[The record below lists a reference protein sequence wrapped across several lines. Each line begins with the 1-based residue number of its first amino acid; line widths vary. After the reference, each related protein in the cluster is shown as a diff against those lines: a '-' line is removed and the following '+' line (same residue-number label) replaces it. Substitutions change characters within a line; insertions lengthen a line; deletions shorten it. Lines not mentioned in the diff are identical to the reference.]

1 MVLAG
6 SERVHHL
13 NYLVSTTYTSRNSRL
28 RYLSS
33 DIAGPGLVQQPNGP
47 LQGRWAEVHVAL
59 RRGQVLVPCKF
70 LDRPSRGVPPILLA
84 SAYAQSYHP

>member
-33 DIAGPGLVQQPNGP
+33 DIAGRGLVQQPNGP

-59 RRGQVLVPCKF
+59 RRGQVLVTLTHGAGESRHMDFQPCRA
-70 LDRPSRGVPPILLA
+70 DRRA
-84 SAYAQSYHP
+84 R